1 MDVLQF
7 LKISH
12 DQIRDDLGCFLK
24 ADGIKSRRTVF
35 DSLVSEISIRL
46 LLEKDYLYPELTG
59 LFPEADV
66 VIATGLANGSVLSKK
81 LKILEKLLSKTIKE
95 QTGIDKKIEEFAG
108 LLEGH
113 FNQQE
118 QHLMHKLRQTMRTD
132 DREELGQVFED
143 ARDELKSGTLELD
156 GKSAPIVRKRA

>member
-7 LKISH
+7 LKLSH
-12 DQIRDDLGCFLK
+12 DQIREDLGRFLK

-35 DSLVSEISIRL
+35 EPLVSEISIRL
-46 LLEKDYLYPELTG
+46 LLERDYLYPELTG

-66 VIATGLANGSVLSKK
+66 VVTTGLANGSALSKR

-95 QTGIDKKIEEFAG
+95 QNGIEKKIEEFAC

-143 ARDELKSGTLELD
+143 VSKELKSGTLDLESKAVSL
-156 GKSAPIVRKRA
+156 SRKRA

>member
-12 DQIRDDLGCFLK
+12 DHIREDLGRFLK
-24 ADGIKSRRTVF
+24 ADGIKSRRAVF
-35 DSLVSEISIRL
+35 DSLVSEITVRL

-66 VIATGLANGSVLSKK
+66 IVTTGLANGSVLSKK

-95 QTGIDKKIEEFAG
+95 QAGIEKKIEEFAS
-108 LLEGH
+108 LLEAH

-143 ARDELKSGTLELD
+143 VSKELNSGVLDLEVKAD
-156 GKSAPIVRKRA
+156 AVIRKRA